1 MSSQIPPLV
10 CHTPPPID
18 FDREDD
24 EDDYGPDIPDDD
36 VIDDD
41 GDQNVVGSLDDDF
54 GDFAAVPVA
63 LGKPF
68 PNETVIDGEPDR
80 KERRSGATEN
90 SFAERMGNDSP
101 PSLVLPP
108 NDCSAGNGEGY
119 EEEDDID
126 FQPFGCP
133 TQPPDPPPEDC
144 ISLPSLHLDADLSR
158 SEEDDN
164 ISAAVQVSVGSGI
177 DTEVDLPAAA
187 AERTTPL
194 IQEGSRFDDNT
205 ENDFTDFTTASNERS
220 SVVLEIPTANDVS
233 FELDDF
239 AQLESTPSVDSNFVS
254 QQSRTDFATFD
265 ADFSKFD
272 SFQASFPATGDDGAV
287 PLKTTT
293 PVDEAKSV
301 PFGEQSTSGRKPT
314 DPLPEDDFDD
324 FQEFAT
330 FSAQPKPNEGANLA
344 PEPANDASNKEE
356 EQTVK
361 TTSSLAADGGD
372 LAGSDG
378 DDEFGEFSDFQQ
390 PENSDSTTAVPTFS
404 METVHNL
411 LAKMFPISESPLATD
426 TGQQSW
432 VIPETSVHSQL
443 QDFDNTNAVGY
454 QYSKSSSG
462 KALVTALGI
471 DSRNIM
477 YGPKWNSSM
486 PRFAAN
492 LSFNPLEPL
501 KPSPVAPKE
510 APTSASEKSASGVTF
525 LKMSVNSS
533 LESPQPIV
541 ASSSVPAAQFDWNSS
556 GLVNPLEASHAHTLL
571 LDLEQLE
578 VMASLKDKINVNSS
592 SYSPA
597 HRFAPNV
604 VQTVQTHSPTT
615 GATMDAIIVTTTTT
629 TSPLLPSP
637 SLLPIPPPSQLPP
650 SSASLPLPTTNMN
663 TTNHLNK
670 QYNQHQPPLT
680 NNNNQHHHHHGD
692 LAHPG
697 VPATPTLLC
706 FADANDRDFMITMT
720 LPLAPESMVSSV
732 HPDTTP
738 SLPPVTS
745 VAGPGTLSPLCVSSN
760 VNVVS
765 VSLAGAMQSCTA
777 DRRQSFDDYLDLSVQ
792 EMLQKAPAGQPA
804 DGAKGEVLDSKVT
817 EDTGPPVANDLAVVS
832 RPAEASSP
840 APASVVQSAESDE
853 DVRSLDFSNT
863 HGSNAHYSTASL
875 SPQAMLEPQQQQHY
889 PPNQQ
894 QSMSI
899 SGSTSH
905 GGGSVPVM
913 RTIKLPETHIF
924 TPSRGGTPVSRD
936 ITDRDIVVREYHD
949 VEYSLERTG
958 GARKEAE
965 PDEFNDFQSV
975 PPVAQPSITYAAAA
989 AAVPPPAS
997 DYARPVIGRSPTEE
1011 IEQEQRQAESEKQT
1025 LDEKRH
1031 DPVGHDAFG
1040 DDDFTDFQAA
1050 PAAVVQSVVQPV
1062 NKPVSGVQ
1070 HNRSNTS
1077 SPVMLLSPAILLPQ
1091 QAAPADSRNTPGQD
1105 VAQINWPEP
1114 GVDPDELARF
1124 EAAFAKPVS
1133 QAPPPNLAPQPSK
1146 GSIPGAASQ
1155 KLPKPVASHEEDE
1168 WTDFISSNPVV
1179 NDQPNVAAIA
1189 SVTTQPTG
1197 AAQEEWT
1204 DFISSAPATSGP
1216 TSQGNHRLSSSQ
1228 NHFNYSRPTVATSKS
1243 PSSWSQ
1249 PQLPPPQFSSWHS
1262 ASLYYNP
1269 MSSLPVVSQR
1279 HPPPPTTQNAYYG
1292 GGSRV
1297 GGGAPAKLPPN
1308 ATQQQQQQHGG
1319 YHPPRMAPV
1328 TGAVNLLPE
1337 LSIITPNAAG
1347 VGAPGHTK
1355 SATHSFLNSVI
1366 SSNSFAKK

>member
-36 VIDDD
+36 DVIDDD
-41 GDQNVVGSLDDDF
+41 GDQNVIGSLDDDF
-54 GDFAAVPVA
+54 GDFAAVPFT

-68 PNETVIDGEPDR
+68 PNEAVIDGEPDR
-80 KERRSGATEN
+80 KEQGSRVTEN

-108 NDCSAGNGEGY
+108 NDFSAGIGEGD

-133 TQPPDPPPEDC
+133 TQPSDPPPEDC
-144 ISLPSLHLDADLSR
+144 ISLPSLHLDADVSR

-187 AERTTPL
+187 AERTTPV

-301 PFGEQSTSGRKPT
+301 AFGEQSTSGRKPT
-314 DPLPEDDFDD
+314 DLLPEDDFDE

-344 PEPANDASNKEE
+344 PEPANDASNREE
-356 EQTVK
+356 EQTFK
-361 TTSSLAADGGD
+361 TTSSPADGGGNF
-372 LAGSDG
+372 AGTED

-390 PENSDSTTAVPTFS
+390 PENSPSSTAVPTFS

-411 LAKMFPISESPLATD
+411 LEKMFPTSESPVATD
-426 TGQQSW
+426 TGQRSW
-432 VIPETSVHSQL
+432 VIPETSLHSQL

-510 APTSASEKSASGVTF
+510 APTSANEKSAGGVTF
-525 LKMSVNSS
+525 LKMTMNSS
-533 LESPQPIV
+533 LEPPQPIV
-541 ASSSVPAAQFDWNSS
+541 ASGSVPAAQFDWNSS

-578 VMASLKDKINVNSS
+578 VMASLKDKINVDSS

-615 GATMDAIIVTTTTT
+615 GATMAAITVTTTT
-629 TSPLLPSP
+629 SQLLPSP
-637 SLLPIPPPSQLPP
+637 SLLPIPPPPQLPP

-663 TTNHLNK
+663 TNNHLNK

-680 NNNNQHHHHHGD
+680 NDNKHHHHGD

-706 FADANDRDFMITMT
+706 FTDANDRDLMITMT
-720 LPLAPESMVSSV
+720 SPMAPESMVSSV
-732 HPDTTP
+732 HPDATP
-738 SLPPVTS
+738 SLPVTS
-745 VAGPGTLSPLCVSSN
+745 VAGPGTGTLSSLCVSSN
-760 VNVVS
+760 VDVLS

-792 EMLQKAPAGQPA
+792 EMLQKAPAGEPA
-804 DGAKGEVLDSKVT
+804 DGAKGEVLDSKVP

-832 RPAEASSP
+832 RAPEASSP
-840 APASVVQSAESDE
+840 APAPAVQSTEDDE

-899 SGSTSH
+899 SASTSH
-905 GGGSVPVM
+905 GGSVPVI

-936 ITDRDIVVREYHD
+936 ITDRDIVLREYHD
-949 VEYSLERTG
+949 VEYSLERSA
-958 GARKEAE
+958 GARKESE
-965 PDEFNDFQSV
+965 SDEFNDFQSV
-975 PPVAQPSITYAAAA
+975 PPVAQHSITYAA
-989 AAVPPPAS
+989 AAVPPPAG
-997 DYARPVIGRSPTEE
+997 DYAKPVIGRSPTEE
-1011 IEQEQRQAESEKQT
+1011 TEQEQRQAESVKQT
-1025 LDEKRH
+1025 LDAKRH
-1031 DPVGHDAFG
+1031 DPLGQDAFG

-1050 PAAVVQSVVQPV
+1050 PAAVAQSVGQPV

-1091 QAAPADSRNTPGQD
+1091 QAAPVDSRNDPGQD

-1133 QAPPPNLAPQPSK
+1133 QAPPPHSLVPQPPK
-1146 GSIPGAASQ
+1146 GSVPSAASQ
-1155 KLPKPVASHEEDE
+1155 KQPKPVASHEEDE

-1179 NDQPNVAAIA
+1179 NDRPNVAVTVSA
-1189 SVTTQPTG
+1189 TTQPM
-1197 AAQEEWT
+1197 AQEEWT
-1204 DFISSAPATSGP
+1204 DFISSAPATGGP

-1228 NHFNYSRPTVATSKS
+1228 NHFNYSRPPVATSKS
-1243 PSSWSQ
+1243 LSSWSQ

-1279 HPPPPTTQNAYYG
+1279 HPPPPTTQNPYYA
-1292 GGSRV
+1292 SV
-1297 GGGAPAKLPPN
+1297 GGGAPAKLPSN
-1308 ATQQQQQQHGG
+1308 TTQHQQQQHHGG
-1319 YHPPRMAPV
+1319 YHPARMAQV
-1328 TGAVNLLPE
+1328 AGAVNLLPE